1 MKGMPVLARS
11 AVEEEKV
18 RYAFKRFAFDG
29 TCTLPFTNALP
40 SSRIPS
46 YACEQM
52 RTRSTAP
59 NSGCSSLATDIPLL
73 RDMALTKWPGS
84 TSLHRPD
91 RAGETNFRGLLG
103 REGADRRTRE

>member
-1 MKGMPVLARS
+1 MKGIACARKKRGRGGESPVRLQ
-11 AVEEEKV
+11 AVRV
-18 RYAFKRFAFDG
+18 RWNMHTPIYQRA
-29 TCTLPFTNALP
+29 TI
-40 SSRIPS
+40 IPNS
-46 YACEQM
+46 QYACEQM